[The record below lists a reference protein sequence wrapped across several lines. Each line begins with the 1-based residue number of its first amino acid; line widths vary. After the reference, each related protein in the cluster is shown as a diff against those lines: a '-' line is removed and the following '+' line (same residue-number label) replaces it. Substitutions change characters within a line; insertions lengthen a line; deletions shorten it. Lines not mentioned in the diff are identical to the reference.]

1 MLRFI
6 DAETLERIRDELSC
20 LAPDATELEPWT
32 KERKRVRFTLKSG
45 ASVEFTQEA
54 GTGLVDFDLT
64 TPDGSL
70 FQAHNNAWPQ
80 LENALLQALVFDR
93 SHWNPK

>member
-6 DAETLERIRDELSC
+6 DDETLEQVRRKLAY
-20 LAPDATELEPWT
+20 LAPDATEFDPWI
-32 KERKRVRFTLKSG
+32 KERKRVRFALKSG

-54 GTGLVDFDLT
+54 GTRLVDFDLT

-70 FQAHNNAWPQ
+70 FQAHNNAWPE
-80 LENALLQALVFDR
+80 LENALLRALAFDR